1 MFTNVEGRFLS
12 ILESTISAM
21 QIEEDGAVRAWET
34 NATISP
40 PAS

>member
-21 QIEEDGAVRAWET
+21 QIEEDRAVRAWER
-34 NATISP
+34 NAVSLHQY
-40 PAS
+40 A